1 MTAIQFLFI
10 NSLHELVGLGAWEFV
25 VSHPNRKGRGLDGA
39 PDVRGEID
47 RRRSSGAEALVGL
60 VGFFGGWKPPAPS
73 GKTKAK
79 ARAEARRGSASYP
92 TQTVKGAVWMGHRS
106 VSELPAE
113 KCKDKNKWRLCGYV
127 PRSQNRD
134 LGHPAVWIPMSE
146 NPDPGV

>member
-60 VGFFGGWKPPAPS
+60 VGFFRGLETPGSLRKNKSTGRGLGG
-73 GKTKAK
+73 
-79 ARAEARRGSASYP
+79 GSLSYP
-92 TQTVKGAVWMGHRS
+92 TLDKNPPRRIARMGHPIFIR
-106 VSELPAE
+106 PRTE
-113 KCKDKNKWRLCGYV
+113 KAKDKATWRL
-127 PRSQNRD
+127 
-134 LGHPAVWIPMSE
+134 
-146 NPDPGV
+146 